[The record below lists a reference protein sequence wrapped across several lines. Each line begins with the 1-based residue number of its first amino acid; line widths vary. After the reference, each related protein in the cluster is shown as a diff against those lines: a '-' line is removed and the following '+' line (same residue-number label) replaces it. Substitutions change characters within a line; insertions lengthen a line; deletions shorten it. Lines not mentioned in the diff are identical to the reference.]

1 MLEDKLHLGKTK
13 KNEFSFGIS
22 LDLHYLCTQN
32 LIGYVETAES
42 FVAHQN
48 TTITRRR
55 SKAASSCFAEAWA
68 LAGCRLEEWYS
79 RCA

>member
-1 MLEDKLHLGKTK
+1 MDICYISELRSKISCISEKTK

-42 FVAHQN
+42 FVTPRN
-48 TTITRRR
+48 TTI
-55 SKAASSCFAEAWA
+55 
-68 LAGCRLEEWYS
+68 
-79 RCA
+79 